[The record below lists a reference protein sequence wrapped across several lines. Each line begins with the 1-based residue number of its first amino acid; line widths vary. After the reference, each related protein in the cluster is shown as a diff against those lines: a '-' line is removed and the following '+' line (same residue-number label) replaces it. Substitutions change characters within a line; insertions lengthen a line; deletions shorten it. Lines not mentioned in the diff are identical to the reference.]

1 VNAFLKDFRA
11 AGGFER
17 LGDHYLAEQKAAFKQ
32 MGVPFVF

>member
-11 AGGFER
+11 KGGFEK
-17 LGDHYLAEQKAAFKQ
+17 LGDKYLGDQKKAFRD